1 MTREPTPRRDTL
13 GAVFSPTH
21 PPTHSARRLE
31 HCIGAQASASH
42 TCGFHGRFMAPQ
54 GLRLADRRTENK
66 KGGRG
71 QPKRP
76 IGKADVQTEK
86 KPCRRGLRLEHREA
100 GAGGQAYQS
109 LCRHYAGT
117 ARSGRDCPVHKV
129 QSSVNLRDVI
139 CHFGS
144 AGKRFVAKPV
154 LRNARR
160 AKSRLGSKGLN
171 VACWCKLG
179 RDTKEPQSNGRVRS
193 RTSATPMP
201 TSTPTPTPTP

>member
-1 MTREPTPRRDTL
+1 M
-13 GAVFSPTH
+13 FSPTQ
-21 PPTHSARRLE
+21 PLTHSARHLE

-42 TCGFHGRFMAPQ
+42 TCGFRGRFMAPH
-54 GLRLADRRTENK
+54 GLRLTDRRTELGSGLK
-66 KGGRG
+66 ERGAGRAKS
-71 QPKRP
+71 KRP

-86 KPCRRGLRLEHREA
+86 KLRRRRLRLEHQEA
-100 GAGGQAYQS
+100 GAEGQAYQS
-109 LCRHYAGT
+109 LCRHCAQRQDY
-117 ARSGRDCPVHKV
+117 PVHKV
-129 QSSVNLRDVI
+129 RLSVNLRDVI

-179 RDTKEPQSNGRVRS
+179 RDTKEPQSDARVRS